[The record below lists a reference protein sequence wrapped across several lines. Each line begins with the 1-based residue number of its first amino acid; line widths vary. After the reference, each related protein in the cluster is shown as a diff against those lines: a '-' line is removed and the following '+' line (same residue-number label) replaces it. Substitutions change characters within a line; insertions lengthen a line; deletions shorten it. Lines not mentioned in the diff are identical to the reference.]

1 MFKIIIVTHGSLASG
16 FADTLEYF
24 LPEER
29 AVTAIDLGGKSLTAF
44 EAEITEAING
54 TELPIL
60 ALVDLFQGTPFKTV
74 YGQLVHRPGSQVVS
88 NANFGSV
95 LTAAMNRNNPLSEVM
110 EEILAAGQQNMY
122 DPQQLLMIVNEG
134 DE

>member
-1 MFKIIIVTHGSLASG
+1 MYTIIIVTHGSLASG
-16 FADTLEYF
+16 FSDTLEYF
-24 LPEER
+24 LPEEQ
-29 AVTAIDLGGKSLTAF
+29 AVTAIDLGDKSLTAF

-74 YGQLVHRPGSQVVS
+74 YGQLVKRSGSQVVS
-88 NANFGSV
+88 NVNFGSV
-95 LTAAMNRNNPLSEVM
+95 LTAAMNRNNPLSEVI
-110 EEILAAGQQNMY
+110 EEILAAGQQNTY
-122 DPQQLLMIVNEG
+122 DPRQLLMNVNEG

>member
-1 MFKIIIVTHGSLASG
+1 MYKIIIVTHGSLASG

-24 LPEER
+24 LPEEQ
-29 AVTAIDLGGKSLTAF
+29 AVTAIDLGNKSLTVF
-44 EAEITEAING
+44 EEEIIEAING

-74 YGQLVHRPGSQVVS
+74 YGQLVKSPGSQVIS
-88 NANFGSV
+88 NVNFGSV
-95 LTAAMNRNNPLSEVM
+95 LTAAMNRSRPLSEVIK
-110 EEILAAGQQNMY
+110 EILAAGQQNTY
-122 DPQQLLMIVNEG
+122 DPQQLVINVNEG